1 LKLFIVRRG
10 RKSSLKKRQT
20 RDDKRKVFDSKNR
33 RQSEQ
38 LQPIQVEISMLGT
51 DPNIPVEIKYLSLG
65 LKTCPNLRCHN
76 KKGGVEGTHQTQQ
89 KSQNTEINEVSPKK
103 RACQLYGPSQSP
115 YSIGPLA

>member
-20 RDDKRKVFDSKNR
+20 RDDKRKVFDSKNI

-76 KKGGVEGTHQTQQ
+76 KKGGVEGTTPDTAE
-89 KSQNTEINEVSPKK
+89 KAKD
-103 RACQLYGPSQSP
+103 
-115 YSIGPLA
+115 